1 MHEDPPPD
9 RSSPRTK
16 KADHWGDGE
25 NDYTFL
31 VSHRTPTAMLTS
43 VIVIVLLTALVA
55 ADSDLGNDRR
65 N

>member
-1 MHEDPPPD
+1 
-9 RSSPRTK
+9 
-16 KADHWGDGE
+16 
-25 NDYTFL
+25 
-31 VSHRTPTAMLTS
+31 MLTS